1 MPTPHIRFDRPAGPA
16 FMRSIGLVPD
26 PWQTDVLDGNHRR
39 LLLNCSR
46 QAGKSTT
53 VAGLIARARAAGMAV
68 IVLDVEGE
76 YTALH
81 EPADHK
87 PMLAALRD
95 RGLSPVGVPAPNMAV

>member
-46 QAGKSTT
+46 QAGKSTA
-53 VAGLIARARAAGMAV
+53 VAMLA
-68 IVLDVEGE
+68 LQWL
-76 YTALH
+76 ALH
-81 EPADHK
+81 
-87 PMLAALRD
+87 RD
-95 RGLSPVGVPAPNMAV
+95 EVRKRWR